1 MPRIKIGA
9 YVEDF
14 VNWSYQELGAILDA
28 ISDAVTMFVSGV
40 EWLLLAPPTIVMAAI
55 LAAVALLVRRKGVA
69 VFTLLAFLLVDSF
82 GLWVATMETLA
93 VVLVSTV
100 IAIGLGM
107 PLGVWSSRSRT
118 VSVTVRPLLDFMQT
132 LPAYVYLIPAVFFFG
147 VGLVPAVIATAVFAI
162 PPAVRLTE
170 LGIRQVD
177 TEMVEAANAFGAH
190 PWQIMR
196 EVQLPLAL
204 PTVMAGVNQVIMLS
218 LSMVVIAGLVGAA
231 GLGGIV
237 VSAVTQLDIAGG
249 VEGGL
254 AVVILAIFLDRVT
267 AALGESNR

>member
-93 VVLVSTV
+93 VVLVSTRWRH
-100 IAIGLGM
+100 LRWC
-107 PLGVWSSRSRT
+107 WS
-118 VSVTVRPLLDFMQT
+118 RP
-132 LPAYVYLIPAVFFFG
+132 
-147 VGLVPAVIATAVFAI
+147 
-162 PPAVRLTE
+162 
-170 LGIRQVD
+170 
-177 TEMVEAANAFGAH
+177 
-190 PWQIMR
+190 
-196 EVQLPLAL
+196 
-204 PTVMAGVNQVIMLS
+204 
-218 LSMVVIAGLVGAA
+218 
-231 GLGGIV
+231 
-237 VSAVTQLDIAGG
+237 
-249 VEGGL
+249 
-254 AVVILAIFLDRVT
+254 
-267 AALGESNR
+267 